1 MEKNEQNQ
9 KDEET
14 VKKVEEVKNEELD
27 KQELEETKTDIK
39 KESNEVKKEEEN
51 KKVELKEEAKKI
63 ETIKK
68 DDKTT
73 SKTPNKTDI
82 NKSKNNQKIVIA
94 IVAIVIIIAIAC
106 GGYFIML
113 NSTKTSAINDINNI
127 FTALKSGNQEEIKK
141 YLGEETVEEVSG
153 NAEDDNSK
161 EMAKVMLNNLEYEIV
176 STNVNFKEG
185 TVILKVSN
193 KDLETVFENY
203 MKKVFSLA
211 FSQALGK
218 MSEED
223 FNAEL
228 LENFKEQYNSENVE
242 TITNEITIKMSRENG
257 IWKIDA
263 DQQQIVNAILPGYE
277 SVMNSLNNIEE

>member
-1 MEKNEQNQ
+1 
-9 KDEET
+9 
-14 VKKVEEVKNEELD
+14 
-27 KQELEETKTDIK
+27 
-39 KESNEVKKEEEN
+39 
-51 KKVELKEEAKKI
+51 
-63 ETIKK
+63 
-68 DDKTT
+68 
-73 SKTPNKTDI
+73 
-82 NKSKNNQKIVIA
+82 
-94 IVAIVIIIAIAC
+94 
-106 GGYFIML
+106 ML